1 MGMIICFHYY
11 RSIFYNKHYP
21 VFSRVTDFQIQIQN
35 PKQPY
40 GSATLNLTWTAPGDD
55 LTFGRAFQYKIYCGY
70 QRFSLSY
77 DNCKSI
83 SKTVLF
89 AHIPGTTEI
98 LVETDFR
105 DFDKEIF
112 FAIRTLDG
120 INESEQSNIVSVFV
134 ESLRTT
140 TSKGLIICS
149 QHAVGQKILNSPGKK
164 TCEIKEI
171 KLFFS

>member
-1 MGMIICFHYY
+1 M
-11 RSIFYNKHYP
+11 
-21 VFSRVTDFQIQIQN
+21 
-35 PKQPY
+35 
-40 GSATLNLTWTAPGDD
+40 
-55 LTFGRAFQYKIYCGY
+55 
-70 QRFSLSY
+70 
-77 DNCKSI
+77 
-83 SKTVLF
+83 LF

-140 TSKGLIICS
+140 TSKGS

-164 TCEIKEI
+164 TCEI
-171 KLFFS
+171 